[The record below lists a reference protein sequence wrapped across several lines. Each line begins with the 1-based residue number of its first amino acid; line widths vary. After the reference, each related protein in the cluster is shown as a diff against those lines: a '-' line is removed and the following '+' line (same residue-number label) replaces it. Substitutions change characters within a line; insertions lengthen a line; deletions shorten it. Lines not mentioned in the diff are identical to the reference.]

1 MPRFFIEPFDGETA
15 CLAGED
21 AAHISRSLRLRPGEA
36 VTLCDGAGTDYDG
49 ELLAVGETVT
59 VKILARRPNESEP
72 RLRVTLYQA
81 VPKGDKL
88 ETIIQKAV
96 ELGAAAIVPMLT
108 ERCVARPDGKA
119 MAKKLPRYQKIALE
133 AAKQC
138 GRGIVPKV
146 LPMVTLK
153 EAAASLAGKS
163 LLLYEGGGQRLCE
176 LVNGEEE
183 ALNLFVGSEGGFSP
197 EEVGILRQAGA
208 RPATLGKRILRCE
221 TAPLCGLS
229 VIFALAGDI

>member
-1 MPRFFIEPFDGETA
+1 
-15 CLAGED
+15 
-21 AAHISRSLRLRPGEA
+21 
-36 VTLCDGAGTDYDG
+36 
-49 ELLAVGETVT
+49 
-59 VKILARRPNESEP
+59 
-72 RLRVTLYQA
+72 
-81 VPKGDKL
+81 
-88 ETIIQKAV
+88 
-96 ELGAAAIVPMLT
+96 
-108 ERCVARPDGKA
+108 

>member
-72 RLRVTLYQA
+72 RLRLTLYQA

-176 LVNGEEE
+176 LVNG
-183 ALNLFVGSEGGFSP
+183 
-197 EEVGILRQAGA
+197 
-208 RPATLGKRILRCE
+208 
-221 TAPLCGLS
+221 
-229 VIFALAGDI
+229 